1 MSPLIL
7 RSPMLQLFIMYKDL
21 LKRYVDQI
29 TEDLKM
35 DQMNIGEVT
44 MLIAGKKHYW
54 NQQLTERKI
63 ELLDLE
69 KKKRDLIKQLT
80 KKVQEDSPIK
90 ISKGAE
96 VKAASG
102 TNIIQDINE
111 QIEYL
116 SQIVEFLER
125 NFRTMSNLHM
135 DVRNIIELIKAQT
148 M

>member
-1 MSPLIL
+1 
-7 RSPMLQLFIMYKDL
+7 MYKDL